1 MSWISP
7 RVIRG
12 NRGDIAS
19 RFGILTALLQRNVD
33 ISGIFN
39 SRPSHVPQSLRDRL
53 LPYGPLYNFWP
64 GAKGLAAL
72 RHARHVV
79 WTGGLDLQDDSSLIK
94 LLHTWLVFASYR
106 LLGLRILLAHQGA
119 GPLQTRTGRWL
130 ARRVLSCVTLVL
142 ARDEG
147 THRLL
152 SGLMP
157 AERLR
162 LVADGIFLPGF
173 PTRDDAQAPLEPIQ
187 ALAGT
192 DGRPVVGLNVRLWF
206 HFTGSWVPYQF
217 ARARYLQRAE
227 GQMSEL
233 LESFRAVIEH
243 LRRRHDARIVLVS
256 MYEPGVEPWE
266 DDLVLLERL
275 KNFFPDDDEVH
286 VLRDDLAIEDLCR
299 LFTQFELMIGTR
311 LHSALIA
318 LRAGVPAVHV
328 AYTLK
333 GRDIYADLGLSDW
346 IVDIG
351 DFIRSPEQAIA
362 LVDAVQA
369 EPARFDRVR
378 ATVEPLV
385 ARNEAALFGAVRDME
400 AG

>member
-19 RFGILTALLQRNVD
+19 RFGILTALLRRNVT
-33 ISGIFN
+33 ISAVFN
-39 SRPSHVPQSLRDRL
+39 ARPSHVPQALRDRL

-64 GAKGLAAL
+64 GLQGLVAL
-72 RHARHVV
+72 RRARHVI

-130 ARRVLSCVTLVL
+130 ARRVLSCVALVL

-173 PTRDDAQAPLEPIQ
+173 PTRDDAQPVPLPAK
-187 ALAGT
+187 ALAGA
-192 DGRPVVGLNVRLWF
+192 DGRPVIGLNVRLWF

-217 ARARYLQRAE
+217 ARERYLQRAE

-233 LESFRAVIEH
+233 LQSFRAVIAH
-243 LRRRHDARIVLVS
+243 LRARYDARIVLVS

-275 KNFFPDDDEVH
+275 KAFFPEDEEVH
-286 VLRDDLAIEDLCR
+286 VLREDLSIEELCR
-299 LFTQFELMIGTR
+299 LFTRFDLMIGTR

-318 LRAGVPAVHV
+318 LRAGVPAIHV

-346 IVDIG
+346 VVEIADFMRTPETAIG
-351 DFIRSPEQAIA
+351 LI
-362 LVDAVQA
+362 DAVQGD
-369 EPARFDRVR
+369 PARYERVR

-385 ARNEAALFGAVRDME
+385 ARNEAALHSAVQDME